1 MPKRID
7 SKSDRALELFEKG
20 LESWQIAAR
29 IGSSVQSIPTLVSN
43 GRERRRVREI
53 ERAGKLADIMGAN
66 V

>member
-20 LESWQIAAR
+20 LDTAAIAAR
-29 IGSSVQSIPTLVSN
+29 IGASPRSVSTMLRNARIK
-43 GRERRRVREI
+43 REREI